1 MRGID
6 PVIKHFAV
14 VALTFGMAL
23 LAGCSY
29 TVMPKSIQPIRGGE
43 NASLKGVSLIVMSA
57 EKDTSDYAIPTDTGD
72 RSALRANRQAWSTM
86 LVENLAGELAKR
98 GARVSSKA
106 RLTMN
111 ISLPEITFSR
121 NNELYRFSVKVLVAS
136 STGWQKN
143 YVGTAESGRGS
154 FESISSMVNR
164 LAGQALA
171 EDVKVMLN
179 DAEFIKQAR
188 GK

>member
-23 LAGCSY
+23 LGGCSY
-29 TVMPKSIQPIRGGE
+29 VVMPKSIPPIRGGE
-43 NASLKGVSLIVMSA
+43 TGSLTGVSLIVMSF
-57 EKDTSDYAIPTDTGD
+57 EKDSSDYAIPMDTGG
-72 RSALRANRQAWSTM
+72 SSSLLANRQAWSTM
-86 LVENLAGELAKR
+86 LVESLAGELAKR

-121 NNELYRFSVKVLVAS
+121 NNELYRFRVKVLVSS

-143 YVGTAESGRGS
+143 YEGTAESGRGS
-154 FESISSMVNR
+154 FETISSMTNR

-171 EDVKVMLN
+171 EDVKAMLN
-179 DAEFIKQAR
+179 DGEFLGLMR